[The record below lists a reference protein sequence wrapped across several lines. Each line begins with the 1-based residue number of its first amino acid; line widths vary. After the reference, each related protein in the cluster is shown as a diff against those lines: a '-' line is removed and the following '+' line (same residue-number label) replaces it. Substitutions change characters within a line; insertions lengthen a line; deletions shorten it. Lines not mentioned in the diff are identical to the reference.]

1 MQAIRLQCDMSRLTV
16 PVVAALAAVVGI
28 ACGMGWTGL
37 LAGLGALVFL
47 VLLVWDIRIVVPLL
61 VFILPFGPRYA
72 MPFGNLYL
80 ATIIAGAA
88 FGVWIWRNP
97 LLSRPFALPRTP
109 ILFALAALFATM
121 GLSAIQG
128 IYHLLANPP
137 YFMRF
142 VQFFL
147 YAWLFVIVIQ
157 MRLSRDMIRA
167 FLILAVIA
175 GVLEGIVGTVQWL
188 SAPGLYLSGTFDG
201 THNNFAIYIVFM
213 AMLLLGVALE
223 ARRPWVGALAVA
235 GLVPLLVSAVFSF
248 SRGGY
253 VAIAAALPVFFLLPI
268 RKSRKLQLLG
278 ASAVLVLFAYFAVP
292 VDVRLRA
299 QSILTDATG
308 RDVGISA
315 SSRYEMWRAGFRDF
329 LESPIFGK
337 GTWSYGLRDNFYM
350 KILGEAGILGF
361 AAFIVLMYTVFKEE
375 IKVVLAPIEDDFVRG
390 LCMGLVPA
398 SVACLPVYNLT
409 GDYMLVHRFMGVFW
423 IVLALVL
430 KYTWSIRQPGVR
442 HVE

>member
-1 MQAIRLQCDMSRLTV
+1 MQAIRLQSDMSRLTV
-16 PVVAALAAVVGI
+16 PAVAALAAVVGI

-37 LAGLGALVFL
+37 LVRLGAPVFL
-47 VLLVWDIRIVVPLL
+47 LLLVWDIRIAVPLL
-61 VFILPFGPRYA
+61 LFIIPFGPKYA

-80 ATIIAGAA
+80 ATVIVGAA
-88 FGVWIWRNP
+88 VGAWIWRNP
-97 LLSRPFALPRTP
+97 LLPRPFTLPRTP
-109 ILFALAALFATM
+109 ILLGLAALFVAM

-128 IYHLLANPP
+128 IYHLLANSSEL
-137 YFMRF
+137 MRF

-157 MRLSRDMIRA
+157 MRLSRDMIRV
-167 FLILAVIA
+167 FLLLAVVA
-175 GVLEGIVGTVQWL
+175 GVVEGLVGILQWL
-188 SAPGLYLSGTFDG
+188 AAPGFYLSGTFDD
-201 THNNFAIYIVFM
+201 THNNFAIYVIFM
-213 AMLLLGVALE
+213 AFLLLGVALE
-223 ARRPWVGALAVA
+223 SRRSWGGALAVA

-253 VAIAAALPVFFLLPI
+253 VAMAAALPVFFLLPI
-268 RKSRKLQLLG
+268 RKSRKLELLG
-278 ASAVLVLFAYFAVP
+278 ASVVVVLLAYFVVP

-299 QSILTDATG
+299 QSILMNVTG

-315 SSRYEMWRAGFRDF
+315 AGRFDMWRAGFRDF

-337 GTWSYGLRDNFYM
+337 GTWSYRLRDNFYM

-361 AAFIVLMYTVFKEE
+361 TAFIFLMYTVFKEE
-375 IKVVLAPIEDDFVRG
+375 IKAVLVPIEDDFVRG
-390 LCMGLVPA
+390 LCVGLVPA
-398 SVACLPVYNLT
+398 SVACLPISNLT

-423 IVLALVL
+423 IVLALIL
-430 KYTWSIRQPGVR
+430 KYSWSIGAPRVS